1 MQETLRIY
9 LPFVI
14 IGVVYFLIVTGL
26 KKKFRIGY
34 LKGLW
39 LPLGVVILFFGLAVY
54 ARVNPQPGSWN
65 DLVFAAM
72 TAVSTLTLAT
82 YVTLWLVVGLFS
94 KK

>member
-1 MQETLRIY
+1 MPEALRIY
-9 LPFVI
+9 LPFI
-14 IGVVYFLIVTGL
+14 AIGFVYFLIITGL

-54 ARVNPQPGSWN
+54 ARVYPQPGSWN

-72 TAVSTLTLAT
+72 TAVLTITLAT
-82 YVTLWLVVGLFS
+82 YVVLWLVVSLFS